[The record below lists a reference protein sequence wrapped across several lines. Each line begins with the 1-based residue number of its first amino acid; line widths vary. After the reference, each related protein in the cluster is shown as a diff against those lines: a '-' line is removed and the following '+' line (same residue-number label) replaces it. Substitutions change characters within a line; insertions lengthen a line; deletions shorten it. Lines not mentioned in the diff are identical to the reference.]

1 MKNIIIFTF
10 LLVSSFN
17 FLHGQC
23 VPTAIV
29 FSTQADVDAF
39 PSLYPGCTTI
49 LGNVGITGSVTN
61 LDSLYKIKTIK
72 GNLSILNT
80 SALVSLNGLANLDS
94 IYGSFKSL
102 NTYIQSFDSLNNLKY
117 VGTDIE
123 ITNYGSTSIPS
134 FQFIEKLNGKLSL
147 QLNNT
152 NYSQIIFPNLDSLN
166 TLVLALGIE
175 ISPSSFGSLVKVNDG
190 LNLGP
195 LYEMSIL
202 PTFNSLTYVKDDIYI
217 SGTQVSVINGFNN
230 LIGSPTMNIL
240 IQGNNLLTEM
250 SDFNSLAKV
259 SSLVIRNNAFLTSIN
274 GFDHSID
281 INQLEITNNLFLSS
295 CDVESICFKVN
306 ITGGQIYISNNGP
319 NCNSTSDIQ
328 ASCPPYP
335 DQDNDT
341 VADIIDNCISVLN
354 TDQADSDSDGI
365 GNACDPDFDQ
375 DSDGITNQFDNC
387 DLIANT
393 TQADYNSDGEGDVCD
408 TNSDSD
414 TDGVMDAS
422 DNCISIVNP
431 TQADINNNGI
441 GNACEDIDN
450 DGLNDNIDNC
460 IFISNATQTDTNNNG
475 IGDACEPNAHCG
487 AGVVLLSNQ
496 SQVNNF
502 KNQYPGCT
510 TIDGS
515 LAITGSVENL
525 DSLINITK
533 VLGSVTAVDNIPN
546 LISLSGLNNITEI
559 GGSLVISNSS
569 LPHWNIFNN
578 LNKIG
583 ANLTLDIASPS
594 LGLSSL
600 DTVIGELSIDLIYS
614 SSSSFSTLNDLK
626 YVGGN
631 LTLTYPSFSLSSTL
645 YMNGFQNLNKVGGN
659 LSFNITNIAVNS
671 LNNLTY
677 LGGDLNIGRSNTG
690 STTIIGL
697 NSLPKVKNLNVTNVL
712 SITGLS
718 ALDTIK
724 QNASFIGLGDIAS
737 SFSPTY
743 FGGYISINGLN
754 NIGGVNNL
762 DTVRGYLEIF
772 TTNANVV
779 SFPTLKE
786 VKGYLSISGNL
797 PTFNVM
803 NNLKKIHGNLNLY
816 YCNFLT
822 EIEGF
827 QNLESLSGLLI
838 RDNAYLSD
846 ISGLDH
852 AITISNGSSIY
863 IYNNPFL
870 AICDVE
876 SICNALNSG
885 ISGLIQS
892 NATGCNT
899 VAEIQA
905 NCPPVPDTDGDTVN
919 DLADNCKLVV
929 NTNQADANNDG
940 EGDKCDS
947 NSDTDND
954 TVVDSLDNCV
964 TLANTNQADA
974 NNDGEGDKCDTNSDT
989 DSDGYSDNVD
999 NCVSISNADQ
1009 KDCNVNGIGDVC
1021 ENFDDADCDGLMASA
1036 DNCPTVFNPNQI
1048 DNNNNALGDACENF
1062 PAMGFNNSDPK
1073 TEMHLT
1079 NSNVYIDN
1087 PDKGLILR
1095 DAQGNCYKTTIV
1107 TINGQKQ
1114 ISLLSVVC
1122 PN

>member
-1 MKNIIIFTF
+1 MKKILIFTF

-17 FLHGQC
+17 FLKGQC

-72 GNLSILNT
+72 GSLSILNNNVLGT
-80 SALVSLNGLANLDS
+80 LSGLENLDS

-102 NTYIQSFDSLNNLKY
+102 NTYIQSFDGLNDLKY

-123 ITNYGSTSIPS
+123 ITNYGITSIPP
-134 FQFIEKLNGKLSL
+134 FQFLNKLDGTLRL
-147 QLNNT
+147 ELNNS
-152 NYSQIIFPNLDSLN
+152 NQSEVIFPNLDSLKN
-166 TLVLALGIE
+166 LSLSGGLQ
-175 ISPSSFGSLVKVNDG
+175 ISPVSFGALKKIKGNIALYY
-190 LNLGP
+190 LNN
-195 LYEMSIL
+195 MSIL
-202 PTFNSLTYVKDDIYI
+202 PTFNSLVLVKDAIDIINVQASII
-217 SGTQVSVINGFNN
+217 SGFNLVDNSTVIQ
-230 LIGSPTMNIL
+230 IS
-240 IQGNNLLTEM
+240 GNNLLTEI
-250 SDFNSLAKV
+250 SGFNSFDQV
-259 SSLVIRNNAFLTSIN
+259 SALIIANNAFLTSIN
-274 GFDHSID
+274 GFDHSIA
-281 INQLEITNNLFLSS
+281 INQLEISNNSFLSS
-295 CDVESICFKVN
+295 CDVESICFKVK

-319 NCNSTSDIQ
+319 NCNSTSEVQ
-328 ASCPPYP
+328 ASCPLYP

-341 VADIIDNCISVLN
+341 VADIIDNCISVPN
-354 TDQADSDSDGI
+354 ADQADLDSDGV

-375 DSDGITNQFDNC
+375 DGDGIINQFDNC

-393 TQADYNSDGEGDVCD
+393 NQADYNSDGEGDVCD

-431 TQADINNNGI
+431 TQADINSNGV

-487 AGVVLLSNQ
+487 AGVVLLTTQ
-496 SQVNNF
+496 AQVNNF

-515 LAITGSVENL
+515 LVITGSVENL

-533 VLGSVTAVDNIPN
+533 ILGSVTATDYN
-546 LISLSGLNNITEI
+546 LMSLSGLNNLAEI
-559 GGSLVISNSS
+559 GGSLVISNDLS
-569 LPHWNIFNN
+569 LDWNILNN

-583 ANLTLDIASPS
+583 ANLTLNGATPN

-600 DTVIGELSIDLIYS
+600 DTVIGELSIDLYYFN
-614 SSSSFSTLNDLK
+614 SSSFNTLNDLD

-631 LTLTYPSFSLSSTL
+631 LMLNSDSDYSTF
-645 YMNGFQNLNKVGGN
+645 YMNGLQNLNKVGGN
-659 LSFNITNIAVNS
+659 LSFSIPNVAINS
-671 LNNLTY
+671 VNNLNS
-677 LGGDLNIGRSNTG
+677 LGGDLIVGNYSGTC
-690 STTIIGL
+690 TIIGL
-697 NSLPKVKNLNVTNVL
+697 NSLTKVKNIGITGLASL
-712 SITGLS
+712 TGLS
-718 ALDTIK
+718 ALDSIK
-724 QNASFIGLGDIAS
+724 QNASFTGSGDIGS
-737 SFSPTY
+737 SFSPSH
-743 FGGYISINGLN
+743 FGGSITINGLS
-754 NIGGVNNL
+754 NIGSINNL
-762 DTVRGYLEIF
+762 DTVRGKLDVAVSDA
-772 TTNANVV
+772 NAV
-779 SFPTLKE
+779 SFPNLKE
-786 VKGYLSISGNL
+786 VKGDLFIHDGSHAS
-797 PTFNVM
+797 FNVM
-803 NNLKKIHGNLNLY
+803 NNLKKINGRLIFSE
-816 YCNFLT
+816 CNYLT
-822 EIEGF
+822 EILGL
-827 QNLESLSGLLI
+827 QNLESLSGLI
-838 RDNAYLSD
+838 FSYNPYLSN

-852 AITISNGSSIY
+852 AIAFTNGSSVDI
-863 IYNNPFL
+863 NSNPYL
-870 AICDVE
+870 AVCDVE
-876 SICNALNSG
+876 SICTALNSG

-974 NNDGEGDKCDTNSDT
+974 NNDGEGDKCDNNSDT
-989 DSDGYSDNVD
+989 DSDGYADNID

-1036 DNCPTVFNPNQI
+1036 DNCPSVFNPNQI